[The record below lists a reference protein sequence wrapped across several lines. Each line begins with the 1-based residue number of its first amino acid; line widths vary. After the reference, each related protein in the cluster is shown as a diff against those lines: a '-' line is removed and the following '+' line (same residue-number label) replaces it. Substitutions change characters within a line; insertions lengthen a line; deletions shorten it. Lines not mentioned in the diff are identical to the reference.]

1 ERASDLLT
9 NNTDQVIFLPSP
21 VDAKAFRIVVVP
33 SAAAGAS
40 TITKTLPKLMVL
52 DVPREHKLDGT
63 MGENAGPYDTAED
76 VIERVFNDKSMMGG
90 HGKHVIK
97 SDPEEFISNVG
108 NSERRGK
115 GDNVHT
121 RSRQLA
127 TAVYEGEQTRRGFLY
142 LLPTGLFYGWK
153 DPIPYL
159 PHELVKSVEIYEG
172 AKTKKT
178 FDLVIHASEPYYHSG
193 QLTEVPFKGLSKQ
206 DLEPVKRQ
214 AITVVV
220 SQSSH

>member
-1 ERASDLLT
+1 M
-9 NNTDQVIFLPSP
+9 PSP

-97 SDPEEFISNVG
+97 PDPEEFISNVEPQKEEEKEIMCTRDLANLQPLYTKVNKPEG
-108 NSERRGK
+108 KICRYSFKIDNTANIERHTLFATEWIVIWMERSNSI
-115 GDNVHT
+115 
-121 RSRQLA
+121 
-127 TAVYEGEQTRRGFLY
+127 
-142 LLPTGLFYGWK
+142 PTPRIDKEHRNL
-153 DPIPYL
+153 
-159 PHELVKSVEIYEG
+159 
-172 AKTKKT
+172 
-178 FDLVIHASEPYYHSG
+178 
-193 QLTEVPFKGLSKQ
+193 
-206 DLEPVKRQ
+206 
-214 AITVVV
+214 
-220 SQSSH
+220 

>member
-1 ERASDLLT
+1 
-9 NNTDQVIFLPSP
+9 
-21 VDAKAFRIVVVP
+21 
-33 SAAAGAS
+33 
-40 TITKTLPKLMVL
+40 
-52 DVPREHKLDGT
+52 
-63 MGENAGPYDTAED
+63 
-76 VIERVFNDKSMMGG
+76 
-90 HGKHVIK
+90 
-97 SDPEEFISNVG
+97 
-108 NSERRGK
+108 
-115 GDNVHT
+115 
-121 RSRQLA
+121 
-127 TAVYEGEQTRRGFLY
+127 
-142 LLPTGLFYGWK
+142 LLPTGFFYGWK

-178 FDLVIHASEPYYHSG
+178 FDLVTHASEPYYHSG